1 MKHTHRQTLCR
12 PFEAAENDVIETIV
26 HSYQTK
32 INLFKAVGTKTKLI
46 ILICMILILW
56 ISVQCLV
63 TSFFKQSNDN
73 SPSLR
78 DVYNFKQITI
88 NSPTTREIVLVHLM
102 TLLGFHLDNVPNPS
116 TVDFS
121 WAHEKGRLLSPQN
134 PILLYLVPMLSFLR
148 NSSVL
153 IHMNHQEISSIPSR
167 NKASSNQAYL
177 PCSYIVFNSLGTI
190 SLREAY

>member
-1 MKHTHRQTLCR
+1 
-12 PFEAAENDVIETIV
+12 
-26 HSYQTK
+26 
-32 INLFKAVGTKTKLI
+32 
-46 ILICMILILW
+46 MILILW

-73 SPSLR
+73 SPSSS

-134 PILLYLVPMLSFLR
+134 PILLYWVPLLSFLR

-153 IHMNHQEISSIPSR
+153 IHMNRQEIPNIPRR
-167 NKASSNQAYL
+167 NKASSNRAYL

>member
-1 MKHTHRQTLCR
+1 M
-12 PFEAAENDVIETIV
+12 
-26 HSYQTK
+26 
-32 INLFKAVGTKTKLI
+32 
-46 ILICMILILW
+46 
-56 ISVQCLV
+56 

-121 WAHEKGRLLSPQN
+121 
-134 PILLYLVPMLSFLR
+134 
-148 NSSVL
+148 
-153 IHMNHQEISSIPSR
+153 
-167 NKASSNQAYL
+167 
-177 PCSYIVFNSLGTI
+177 
-190 SLREAY
+190 